1 MVAIGVVEP
10 SAITKWAEENKVE
23 FTDMNEVLKNEKLEK
38 AVIADFNR
46 LAAENKFNSL
56 EKIKHI
62 YLTKE
67 LFSIENDILTP
78 TMKIKRNVAK
88 KVYENEIKELYSRPI
103 AGAN

>member
-1 MVAIGVVEP
+1 M
-10 SAITKWAEENKVE
+10 
-23 FTDMNEVLKNEKLEK
+23 LKSEALEK
-38 AVIADFNR
+38 AVIADFNK

-62 YLTKE
+62 YLTQE
-67 LFSIENDILTP
+67 LFSIENEILTP

-88 KVYENEIKELYSRPI
+88 QVYQKELAELYARPI